1 LPEPVIGNNSTGITY
16 PFNKYCTSTFSPE
29 WNFTLCIFI
38 DEYEPSFVEDVV
50 ARIIN
55 IFANTRKN
63 CEFGQQ
69 AWTQKTIRVGDA
81 ACTFL
86 KIDSMTEIKFP
97 NLLVDARSCSISSLF
112 EDEPNHIRITPF
124 R

>member
-1 LPEPVIGNNSTGITY
+1 LPEPVIGDNSTGIPY
-16 PFNKYCTSTFSPE
+16 PLKTYCTSIFSPK

-69 AWTQKTIRVGDA
+69 AWTQTIRVGDA

-86 KIDSMTEIKFP
+86 KIVMTEIKFP
-97 NLLVDARSCSISSLF
+97 DLLVDARSCSISSFF
-112 EDEPNHIRITPF
+112 EDEPNHMRITPF

>member
-1 LPEPVIGNNSTGITY
+1 LPEPVIGDNSTGIPYPLKTY
-16 PFNKYCTSTFSPE
+16 STSIFSPK

-69 AWTQKTIRVGDA
+69 AWTQTIRVGDA

-86 KIDSMTEIKFP
+86 KIVMTEIKFP
-97 NLLVDARSCSISSLF
+97 DLLVDARSCSISSFF
-112 EDEPNHIRITPF
+112 EDEPNHMRITPF